1 MSAKAIDKAV
11 IKGLAIPKL
20 SRRKLNDT
28 KKWPQWRQQEWGQ
41 LTKCD
46 LQEMFV
52 RPMPRSLDRNTVI
65 LPWYGHASIKSTRIV
80 WKKLKKREEHATAVN
95 DTEKRSH
102 WPRPT
107 RHASNIQRSGCSGA
121 ITASEGLITLGCD
134 VANAFAEAPPPT
146 VPFYMEVDDQFGS
159 ETGGLTV

>member
-28 KKWPQWRQQEWGQ
+28 EKWPQWRQQEWGQ

-52 RPMPRSLDRNTVI
+52 RPHAEILGPQHCHTALVWTCLHKIDPNSLEEVEKARGTCNGGKRHGKAVTLAETYAACVEHPAQRLFRCNHCIRGPDY
-65 LPWYGHASIKSTRIV
+65 PW
-80 WKKLKKREEHATAVN
+80 
-95 DTEKRSH
+95 
-102 WPRPT
+102 
-107 RHASNIQRSGCSGA
+107 
-121 ITASEGLITLGCD
+121 
-134 VANAFAEAPPPT
+134 
-146 VPFYMEVDDQFGS
+146 M
-159 ETGGLTV
+159 